1 MLLGRVLFA
10 GFDDVVVYW
19 LDDCCLICCLLLISS
34 VVGCCCDLCRVA
46 FALWVWWFGF
56 DWLAAL
62 NAVWRW
68 VQLVSVVFVCL
79 LASLL
84 VWLVFGWRTDWM
96 RGCGSSVVFVSGCWW
111 LMFNSVGIVAFMN
124 SFVVFVLFVGL
135 NALVLAGL
143 RCFCGCW
150 FVLFVLIWLLSACR
164 RFRL

>member
-10 GFDDVVVYW
+10 GFGDVVVYW

-46 FALWVWWFGF
+46 FALWIWWFGF
-56 DWLAAL
+56 DWLVAL

-84 VWLVFGWRTDWM
+84 IWLVFVGGLIGCVVVEVRLFLLPVVGGW
-96 RGCGSSVVFVSGCWW
+96 CLIVLVS
-111 LMFNSVGIVAFMN
+111 
-124 SFVVFVLFVGL
+124 
-135 NALVLAGL
+135 L
-143 RCFCGCW
+143 R
-150 FVLFVLIWLLSACR
+150 L
-164 RFRL
+164 